1 MSGDPAITTH
11 GRCLIRMQASDSK
24 EVNMWI
30 VSKDGKGYCR
40 TTIPY
45 DAAAIKSMKKAGY
58 TVREV
63 NSASPRS
70 GRAIKGG
77 RNHVK

>member
-1 MSGDPAITTH
+1 
-11 GRCLIRMQASDSK
+11 
-24 EVNMWI
+24 MWI

-63 NSASPRS
+63 NCASPRS
-70 GRAIKGG
+70 GRAVKGG
-77 RNHVK
+77 RNYVK